1 MSVEWKEI
9 NKCNGY
15 TWNTVGKK
23 IADFALFM
31 ERNTWLYCN
40 RDRKDKRRAERARRW
55 SNLLYYLTMGW
66 NSFCS
71 CILSIKKKNILS
83 QFEYF
88 MIWDDKQYGQ
98 AQSNR
103 CKILTDG
110 VTISSNHPSISNLVS
125 LTPEDSE
132 YTVRMLLW
140 VSIDVYRQFLSY
152 YFSFNL

>member
-1 MSVEWKEI
+1 MLFRSKQLDFKLNKRKSINVMLFSLNLHFLILPECKKLYQFFWKNIFAKLLWELKLGKFLKVIHLLSVEWKEI

-71 CILSIKKKNILS
+71 CILSI
-83 QFEYF
+83 FF
-88 MIWDDKQYGQ
+88 
-98 AQSNR
+98 
-103 CKILTDG
+103 
-110 VTISSNHPSISNLVS
+110 
-125 LTPEDSE
+125 
-132 YTVRMLLW
+132 
-140 VSIDVYRQFLSY
+140 
-152 YFSFNL
+152 